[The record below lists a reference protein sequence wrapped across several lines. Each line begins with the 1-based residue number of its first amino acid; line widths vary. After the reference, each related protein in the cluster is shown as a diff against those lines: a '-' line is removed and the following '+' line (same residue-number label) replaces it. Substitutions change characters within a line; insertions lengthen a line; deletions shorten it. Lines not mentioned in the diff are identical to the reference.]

1 MGNILKTENPNEKK
15 KIISIIYGL
24 SNSIAMTVI
33 GNLIGSTLDRIIL
46 NIKNKENFHIL
57 PDKNDIFDKRT
68 FSSISNLYNITS
80 FIGGFLLHSARI
92 QNIHFITVLFLTLF
106 VFLYNLP
113 NIDIPFFD
121 ILLLMF
127 SFIVFYCGSGFLTL
141 IPIINICQY
150 IPSLRGFISSLFII
164 FGDFIVSII
173 IWIFYPKKKII

>member
-1 MGNILKTENPNEKK
+1 MGNILKTESPNEKK

-46 NIKNKENFHIL
+46 NIKNKQNFHIL

-80 FIGGFLLHSARI
+80 FIGGFLLHSTRI
-92 QNIHFITVLFLTLF
+92 QNIHFLTVLFLTLF

-121 ILLLMF
+121 ILLLMLVLLY
-127 SFIVFYCGSGFLTL
+127 FIVEV
-141 IPIINICQY
+141 
-150 IPSLRGFISSLFII
+150 
-164 FGDFIVSII
+164 DF
-173 IWIFYPKKKII
+173 